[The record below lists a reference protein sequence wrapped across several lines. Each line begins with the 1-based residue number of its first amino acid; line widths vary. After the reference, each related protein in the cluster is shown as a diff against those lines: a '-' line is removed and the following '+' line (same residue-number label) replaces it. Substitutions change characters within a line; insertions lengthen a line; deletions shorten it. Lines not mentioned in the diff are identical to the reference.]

1 MYAVQD
7 VVILLSMMCGEDLQ
21 KKLKLLYCLHLPGV
35 VHPSELEQ
43 VGNMNCLID
52 KLNEVCSVHPN
63 DPSCMKPRS

>member
-52 KLNEVCSVHPN
+52 KLN
-63 DPSCMKPRS
+63 D